1 MPTSSGSAWQQSWV
15 CLVSAVR
22 NLSTF
27 HPTLHDSN
35 CWRRCCT
42 LPGSA
47 HPQLC
52 LAVYLYGAAARDE
65 SRKALPSIRAG
76 EYEAL
81 PEKVSLVVAQG
92 GQT

>member
-1 MPTSSGSAWQQSWV
+1 MSV
-15 CLVSAVR
+15 VR

-27 HPTLHDSN
+27 HPTLHDSS
-35 CWRRCCT
+35 CWRKSQP
-42 LPGSA
+42 LPGGA
-47 HPQLC
+47 HPWLC

-81 PEKVSLVVAQG
+81 PEKVSLVVAQA
-92 GQT
+92 GQI